1 MVLHTF
7 RCLFGPDFSQYLPQS
22 AEVAL
27 PFALF
32 PPIGMD
38 EMKSQN
44 FVDKEPAMAQ
54 NPVMKNAKLDGYTCT
69 SMRSVNQRG

>member
-1 MVLHTF
+1 
-7 RCLFGPDFSQYLPQS
+7 
-22 AEVAL
+22 
-27 PFALF
+27 
-32 PPIGMD
+32 MD